1 LLKCNAER
9 VAHLLPAH
17 GEHHPPHAQPV
28 PTRLSTGFGTL
39 MVDTGAHRPSS
50 DLLNHPRFAFGLEAA
65 CEAQPKAFK
74 LKEVR
79 AGVESLVASAIRRTR
94 ARRRW
99 QSQIASDRSCSSMTN
114 PMGRLRELADDAIAV

>member
-65 CEAQPKAFK
+65 CEAQPS
-74 LKEVR
+74 
-79 AGVESLVASAIRRTR
+79 GVQTQGSESGCG
-94 ARRRW
+94 
-99 QSQIASDRSCSSMTN
+99 DRSSLRRFAESAHGADGN
-114 PMGRLRELADDAIAV
+114 PK